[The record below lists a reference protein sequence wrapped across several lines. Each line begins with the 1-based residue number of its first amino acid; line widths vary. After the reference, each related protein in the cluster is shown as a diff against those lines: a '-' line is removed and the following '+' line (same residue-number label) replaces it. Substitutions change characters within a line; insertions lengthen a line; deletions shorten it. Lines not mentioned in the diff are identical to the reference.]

1 MFDFEAAFERLN
13 EDQRHAVQCPTSAV
27 VLAGPGSGKTDTI
40 VLKVAHLLSKEIP
53 ETQGLACMTF
63 GNDAVREF
71 SQRLREMGFRPGHRL
86 FLGTVH
92 SFALNQVIR
101 PFASI
106 LRLEPLIN
114 PRLVSSTSK
123 SDALNRVRN
132 DFGFS
137 LTDTALDNSITQVR
151 RAVALQTSLDSFDE
165 RMVFAATEYEALLN
179 EMMVVDFESL
189 TLGALA
195 IIEQSESVRA
205 ILVAKF
211 PWIAV
216 DEYQDLGGP
225 LNRIVLRLEESGCKI
240 FAVGDPDQSIYGF
253 GGADPRF
260 LRDLTERDSF
270 ATFRLKFNYRSGQQI
285 IDAAEVSLGQSR
297 GYLAPPGREDQGH
310 IDILPVD
317 GGLEGQSRFIVETL
331 VPRLLLEGVPAHE
344 IAVLFRSRDVG
355 LETLYGASLA
365 SSISY
370 LFETDK
376 RVPSSPFFR
385 WLQRCAAWS
394 LDDIDSDSLLDLCE
408 DLQNLVSHPLTG
420 FDEVEQMKQMMM
432 ILEHSD
438 RATPFRDWFSNM
450 NDQLGLLEA
459 MRFEGTLT
467 DDIDEIERL
476 SSEEDQLLLGELA
489 GIIKVEGNVIVS
501 TYHSSKGREF
511 DVVIL
516 PELQKSL
523 FPWDNRT
530 VAEEQEDRRLFY
542 VGITRAR
549 KRVFLIFSPYFV
561 NNRGRT
567 VHGPSKFVLEVQELV
582 SQS

>member
-1 MFDFEAAFERLN
+1 MFDFAAAFERLN
-13 EDQRHAVQCPTSAV
+13 DDQKNAVQFPTSAV

-40 VLKVAHLLSKEIP
+40 VLKVANLLSTEIP

-71 SQRLREMGFRPGHRL
+71 SQRLRQMGFRPGHRL

-106 LRLEPLIN
+106 LRLESLTN
-114 PRLVSSTSK
+114 PRLIASTAK
-123 SDALNRVRN
+123 SGVFEKVRN

-137 LTDTALDNSITQVR
+137 LTDAALDASITQIR
-151 RAVALQTSLDSFDE
+151 RAIALQTSLEAFDE
-165 RMVFAATEYEALLN
+165 RMVFAAAAYEALLQ
-179 EMMVVDFESL
+179 EMKVVDFESL
-189 TLGALA
+189 ILSALT
-195 IIEQSESVRA
+195 IVEQSESVRS
-205 ILVAKF
+205 ILAAKF

-225 LNRIVLRLEESGCKI
+225 LNQIVLNLEDSGCKI

-253 GGADPRF
+253 GGADPRY
-260 LRDLTERDSF
+260 LRELTEKDSF
-270 ATFRLKFNYRSGQQI
+270 ETFRLKFNYRSGQQI
-285 IDAAEVSLGQSR
+285 IDAAETSLGQSR
-297 GYLAPPGREDQGH
+297 GYLADPRREDQGR
-310 IDILPVD
+310 IDILSVG
-317 GGLEGQSRFIVETL
+317 GGLEAQSRFIVKNL
-331 VPRLLLEGVPAHE
+331 IPRLLLEGVQAHE
-344 IAVLFRSRDVG
+344 IAVLFRSRDIG
-355 LETLYGASLA
+355 LSALFDASIA
-365 SSISY
+365 SPTSY
-370 LFETDK
+370 IFETDR

-394 LDDIDSDSLLDLCE
+394 LDDLESDPLVDLCD
-408 DLQNLVSHPLTG
+408 DLQNLLSHPLTG
-420 FDEVEQMKQMMM
+420 FDEVELMKQLMLT
-432 ILEHSD
+432 LEHSD
-438 RATPFRDWFSNM
+438 RATPFRDWFSKL
-450 NDQLGLLEA
+450 DDDLGLLEA
-459 MRFEGTLT
+459 MRIDGTLT
-467 DDIDEIERL
+467 DDIDDVGRL
-476 SSEEDQLLLGELA
+476 SIEDDQLSLGEFA

-501 TYHSSKGREF
+501 TYHASKGREF

-530 VAEEQEDRRLFY
+530 RIEEQEDRRLFY

-549 KRVFLIFSPYFV
+549 ARVFIIFSPSFV

-567 VHGPSKFVLEVQELV
+567 IHGPSKFVIEVQELL
-582 SQS
+582 SQH